1 MICNGPKWIT
11 FVSGG
16 LGLLRMVS
24 EPDTGQCVSEDTGP
38 HEGVDCE
45 VPHWLERGTKHS
57 L

>member
-45 VPHWLERGTKHS
+45 VPHLLERGTKHS